1 MPDEPNSQNQL
12 ADEKFLLPQQ
22 VSEKANDS
30 ITASGEQGMVLQ
42 LADGS
47 IIACNKAAEKLL
59 GLTVEQLLGR
69 NSIDPPWQTIHEDG
83 SVFKGETHPPMVAL
97 KTGKPCLNVVMGL
110 YKPNGELVWLLV
122 NSQPLFQT
130 GGIAPYAVVTTL
142 TDITASKRQQAF
154 ENSANFEDAGQSEA
168 ALVSALR
175 ENPNLIQ
182 QIAGTTPGMMYLYDF
197 VEQRLVY
204 VNRQVAQILGYT
216 QEELQTK
223 PLQSLLQ
230 QMHPDDFVRL
240 STHLKNLN
248 SSRDGEVVTFEFQ
261 YPQANGEWRWLCSYD
276 TVLRR
281 TAEGLP
287 QRILGI
293 THDITEQRRVEVA
306 LRQSKQKFELAAAAV
321 NCLIYDW
328 DFQRQIVERTQGLTQ
343 ILGYKVEE
351 AEPTKKWWKSRI
363 HPEDQ
368 ASVSEQFRATMTRGN
383 RFRMEYRVRHKD
395 NRYLWIEDRGFAVR
409 DADNRLVRIVG
420 TVIDI
425 SDVYDE
431 LRLRK
436 QAEADLKE
444 SQEWIRIATTAAN
457 LGMWFWNLT
466 ADELIW
472 TEKCK
477 ALFGLSPDAEISY
490 EIFLNSL
497 HPEDRQR
504 THEAVTRALE
514 DKTEYNIEYR
524 TIWSDNSVHWIA
536 AKGRA
541 FYDSKGKPVR
551 MMGTAQDIT
560 QTKQLEIALRQQ
572 AEELTQANNIKD
584 QFLAILSHELR
595 SPLNPILGW
604 AKLLKSRKFDET
616 ATYRALD
623 TIERNA
629 KLQIQLIDDLL
640 DVSRIL
646 RGKLTLNFAA
656 VELTSVID
664 AAVETVRLSAE
675 AKSIQLTTQL
685 DSNIGQVLGD
695 SYRLQQV
702 VGNLLTNA
710 IKFTP
715 QGGRV
720 EVRLVVERL
729 GDGETRA
736 TGMGDGC
743 GATGVGRRVWGQG
756 ELLLNTQNSALKTQY
771 SALIQV
777 TDTGFGISPE
787 FLPHVFE
794 YFRQADSSTTR
805 KFGGLGLGL
814 AIVRHLVELHG
825 GTVDAD
831 SPGEGKGATFT
842 VRLPVMK
849 NEQNTNQDE
858 LESQACTNLEGVKI
872 LVVDDDADA
881 RDFLSF
887 LLEEYGAIATV
898 ASSAAEA
905 LTLLPQ
911 CQPDLL
917 VSDLGMPEMD
927 GYSLIRQIRIMSPQQ
942 GGKIPAIALTAYAG
956 DSDREKVLAAG
967 FQKHLPKPVEPDE
980 LIEAIADLLAQRRDI

>member
-1 MPDEPNSQNQL
+1 MPKEPNSQNQL

-30 ITASGEQGMVLQ
+30 TTASKEEGMVLQ

-47 IIACNKAAEKLL
+47 IQACNKTAEKLL
-59 GLTVEQLLGR
+59 GLTIEQLLGR

-83 SVFKGETHPPMVAL
+83 SIFKGETHPAMLAL

-110 YKPNGELVWLLV
+110 YKPNGELIWLLV

-130 GGIAPYAVVTTL
+130 GGIAPYGVITTL
-142 TDITASKRQQAF
+142 TDITASKYQQAF
-154 ENSANFEDAGQSEA
+154 GSSNNSEDTGQSEA
-168 ALVSALR
+168 ALVEALR

-204 VNRQVAQILGYT
+204 VNRQVAQIIGYT
-216 QEELQTK
+216 QEELQNK

-230 QMHPDDFVRL
+230 QMRPDDYMRL
-240 STHLKNLN
+240 STHFKNLN
-248 SSRDGEVVTFEFQ
+248 LSRDGEVVTFEFH

-281 TAEGLP
+281 TSQGLP

-293 THDITEQRRVEVA
+293 IQDITEQRRTEIA

-328 DFQRQIVERTQGLTQ
+328 DLQRQIVERTQGLSQ

-368 ASVSEQFRATMTRGN
+368 PLVSEQFRVNLAQLN

-395 NRYLWIEDRGFAVR
+395 DHYLWVEDRGFGIRNAEG
-409 DADNRLVRIVG
+409 RLVRIVG

-425 SDVYDE
+425 SDVYAE
-431 LRLRK
+431 LHLRK
-436 QAEADLKE
+436 QVEANLQE
-444 SQEWIRIATTAAN
+444 SQEQIRMATTAAN
-457 LGMWFWNLT
+457 LGMWFWDLT
-466 ADELIW
+466 GDKLVW
-472 TEKCK
+472 TQECK
-477 ALFGLSPDAEISY
+477 ALFALAPDAEITY
-490 EIFLNSL
+490 DTFLNRL

-504 THEAVTRALE
+504 THEAVTRVLE
-514 DKTEYNIEYR
+514 NKNECDIEYR
-524 TIWSDNSVHWIA
+524 TIWPDGSVHWIA

-541 FYDSKGKPVR
+541 FYDSEGKPVK
-551 MMGTAQDIT
+551 MMGTTQDIT
-560 QTKQLEIALRQQ
+560 PTKQLEIALRQQ

-604 AKLLKSRKFDET
+604 AKLLKSRKFDDK

-640 DVSRIL
+640 DVSRVL

-685 DSNIGQVLGD
+685 DSNIGQILGD

-720 EVRLVVERL
+720 EVKLSVERL
-729 GDGETRA
+729 GGQADKEARRQGDK
-736 TGMGDGC
+736 GDGC
-743 GATGVGRRVWGQG
+743 G
-756 ELLLNTQNSALKTQY
+756 ELSLETQNSKFKTQNSTLKTHHL
-771 SALIQV
+771 ALIQV
-777 TDTGFGISPE
+777 IDTGFGISHD

-825 GTVDAD
+825 GTVNAD

-842 VRLPVMK
+842 VRLPLMN
-849 NEQNTNQDE
+849 NEQNTNQDDF
-858 LESQACTNLEGVKI
+858 ESETCPNLEGVKI

-898 ASSAAEA
+898 ASSATEA

-911 CQPDLL
+911 SQPDLL

-927 GYSLIRQIRIMSPQQ
+927 GYSLIRQIRTMSSEQ

-980 LIEAIADLLAQRRDI
+980 LIQAIADLLAQKRDI

>member
-1 MPDEPNSQNQL
+1 MPDELNSQNQL

-30 ITASGEQGMVLQ
+30 ITASKEEGMMLQ
-42 LADGS
+42 LADGR
-47 IIACNKAAEKLL
+47 IQACNSAVEKLL
-59 GLTVEQLLGR
+59 GLTVEQLIGR

-83 SVFKGETHPPMVAL
+83 SVFPGETHPATVAL

-110 YKPNGELVWLLV
+110 YKPNGELVWLSV

-130 GGIAPYAVVTTL
+130 GGIAPYGVITTL

-154 ENSANFEDAGQSEA
+154 GSSANFEDTRQSEA
-168 ALVSALR
+168 ALVEALR
-175 ENPNLIQ
+175 ENPNLIH

-204 VNRQVAQILGYT
+204 VNRQVAEILGYT
-216 QEELQTK
+216 QEELQAK

-230 QMHPDDFVRL
+230 QMHHEDFVRL
-240 STHLKNLN
+240 SSHFKNLN
-248 SSRDGEVVTFEFQ
+248 SSRDGEVITFEFQ

-281 TAEGLP
+281 TSEGLP

-293 THDITEQRRVEVA
+293 IQDITEQRRTEVA

-328 DFQRQIVERTQGLTQ
+328 DFQRQVVERTQGLTQ

-368 ASVSEQFRATMTRGN
+368 ASVSEQFRVSMAQGN

-395 NRYLWIEDRGFAVR
+395 SRYLWVEDQGFGVR
-409 DADNRLVRIVG
+409 DAAGRLVRIVG

-436 QAEADLKE
+436 QAEIDLKE
-444 SQEWIRIATTAAN
+444 SEEQIRITTTAAN

-466 ADELIW
+466 ADELVW
-472 TEKCK
+472 TQKCK
-477 ALFGLSPDAEISY
+477 ALFGFSPDAEITY
-490 EIFLNSL
+490 EVFLNSL

-504 THEAVTRALE
+504 THEAVTCALE
-514 DKTEYNIEYR
+514 NKTEYNIEYR
-524 TIWSDNSVHWIA
+524 TIWSDGSVHWIA
-536 AKGRA
+536 AKGGA
-541 FYDSKGKPVR
+541 FYDGEGKPVR
-551 MMGTAQDIT
+551 MMGTAQDIS
-560 QTKQLEIALRQQ
+560 QTKQLEIELRQQ
-572 AEELTQANNIKD
+572 AEELNQINNIKD

-604 AKLLKSRKFDET
+604 AKLLKTRKFDEK

-640 DVSRIL
+640 DVSRVL

-685 DSNIGQVLGD
+685 DSNIAQILGD

-710 IKFTP
+710 VKFTP

-720 EVRLVVERL
+720 EVRLSFVKGGQ
-729 GDGETRA
+729 GDED
-736 TGMGDGC
+736 DGC
-743 GATGVGRRVWGQG
+743 EVSLKVQKTKLR
-756 ELLLNTQNSALKTQY
+756 TQNSALQTQHQ
-771 SALIQV
+771 ALIQV
-777 TDTGFGISPE
+777 IDTGFGISPE

-825 GTVDAD
+825 GTVNAD

-842 VRLPVMK
+842 VKLPVMK
-849 NEQNTNQDE
+849 NEQNTNQNDF
-858 LESQACTNLEGVKI
+858 ESQACANLEGVKI

-887 LLEEYGAIATV
+887 LLQEYGAIATV
-898 ASSAAEA
+898 AASATEA

-911 CQPDLL
+911 SQPDLL
-917 VSDLGMPEMD
+917 ISDLGMPEMD
-927 GYSLIRQIRIMSPQQ
+927 GYSLIRQIRTMSQQQ

-980 LIEAIADLLAQRRDI
+980 LIEAIADLLTQKRDI